1 MKHALLIILIASLVI
16 GTAVANQNVFGGM
29 GITIGKPQLYT
40 EDTVVITHSGA
51 TAILIDPY
59 QADPATKATDDYLMS
74 VLTYT
79 LPLPF
84 KSISEPYRPP
94 LNTGAQQDLDMQEQ
108 V

>member
-1 MKHALLIILIASLVI
+1 M
-16 GTAVANQNVFGGM
+16 ANDVVVQGM
-29 GITIGKPQLYT
+29 QHTVGSGNTPLYT
-40 EDTVVITHSGA
+40 ENTVVVTHPAGDDV
-51 TAILIDPY
+51 LVDPY